1 MFDFYYKNNI
11 KIKLS
16 IKKTHFLVTC
26 CAFFLMLYTY
36 SLFSFKPNDISKLN
50 HALVL
55 HFY

>member
-26 CAFFLMLYTY
+26 CAFFLMLHTY